1 MLRKRNAKKSE
12 KTVPIIFGDKQSQEL
27 LKSED
32 LCLEEEKSFMR
43 YIGESSVEELIM
55 DLKDIKKLLA

>member
-12 KTVPIIFGDKQSQEL
+12 KTVPIIFGDKLSQEL
-27 LKSED
+27 LKSKD

-43 YIGESSVEELIM
+43 YIGESSIEELIR
-55 DLKDIKKLLA
+55 I